1 MNKDEYRDKM
11 AELSAEELEAYDRE
25 LWNSPSMDIPDSDVK
40 DALDSFRMRIGRM
53 HRKVVFRMLAAA
65 AVVAVVFLGIGLYS
79 GSRIGAEAA
88 ESVSLREVFVKNG
101 QQRSLRLPDGSEVIV
116 GGGSRLMFP
125 ERFTGK
131 ERNVYFSGEGFFDVA
146 ADTRK
151 PFIVNVDGTKVAVT
165 GTKFNIKAYEEDGQ
179 QTVTLMEGKVD
190 VTFDGSEAPLHLT
203 SGKAAFF
210 DRITGEISLYDLAE
224 SKYPAWYKGEF
235 DAYHSSFRQVAR
247 DLERIFDVRIIFRN
261 EELEN
266 TMFYISIVHAE
277 SESVDMI
284 LESLRNITP
293 FGIRREGKVIYLD

>member
-146 ADTRK
+146 ADTCK

-277 SESVDMI
+277 SVDMI

>member
-88 ESVSLREVFVKNG
+88 ESVSWREVFVKNG
-101 QQRSLRLPDGSEVIV
+101 QQRSLRLLDGSEVIV

-203 SGKAAFF
+203 SGKATFF

-261 EELEN
+261 EDLED
-266 TMFYISIVHAE
+266 TMFYISIVHA
-277 SESVDMI
+277 ESVDMI

>member
-88 ESVSLREVFVKNG
+88 ESVSWREVFVKNG

-261 EELEN
+261 EDLED
-266 TMFYISIVHAE
+266 TMFYISIVHA
-277 SESVDMI
+277 ESVDMI

>member
-277 SESVDMI
+277 SVDMI

>member
-11 AELSAEELEAYDRE
+11 AEFSAEELEAYDRE

-79 GSRIGAEAA
+79 GSRMGAEAA
-88 ESVSLREVFVKNG
+88 ESMRWCEVFVKNG

-146 ADTRK
+146 ADMRK

-203 SGKAAFF
+203 SGKAVFF
-210 DRITGEISLYDLAE
+210 DRTTGEISLYDLAE

-277 SESVDMI
+277 SVDMI

>member
-88 ESVSLREVFVKNG
+88 ESVSWREVFVKNG

-125 ERFTGK
+125 ERFTGR

-146 ADTRK
+146 ADTRN

-261 EELEN
+261 EDLED
-266 TMFYISIVHAE
+266 TMFYISIVHA
-277 SESVDMI
+277 ESVDMI

>member
-88 ESVSLREVFVKNG
+88 ESVSWREVFVKNG

-277 SESVDMI
+277 SVDMI

>member
-266 TMFYISIVHAE
+266 SMFYISIVHA
-277 SESVDMI
+277 ESVDMI

>member
-88 ESVSLREVFVKNG
+88 ESVSWREVFVKNG

-131 ERNVYFSGEGFFDVA
+131 ERNVYFSGEGLFDVA

-151 PFIVNVDGTKVAVT
+151 PFIVNVDGTKVVVT

-277 SESVDMI
+277 SVDMI

>member
-1 MNKDEYRDKM
+1 MNNDDYRDKM
-11 AELSAEELEAYDRE
+11 AELSAEEMEAYDKE
-25 LWNSPSMDIPDSDVK
+25 LWNSPSMAIPDSDVK
-40 DALDSFRMRIGRM
+40 DAWDSFRMRIGRM
-53 HRKVVFRMLAAA
+53 HRKVMFRMLSVA
-65 AVVAVVFLGIGLYS
+65 AVVSFVFLGIGLYS
-79 GSRIGAEAA
+79 GSRMGVEAA
-88 ESVSLREVFVKNG
+88 ESMRWREVFVRNG
-101 QQRSLRLPDGSEVIV
+101 QQRSLTLPDGTKVIV

-131 ERNVYFSGEGFFDVA
+131 ERNVYFSGEALFDVT
-146 ADTRK
+146 ADVRK
-151 PFIVNVDGTKVAVT
+151 PFIVNVDGTGITVT
-165 GTKFNIKAYEEDGQ
+165 GTRFNVKAYDEDGQ

-190 VTFDGSEAPLHLT
+190 VTFDGSETPLHLT

-210 DRITGEISLYDLAE
+210 DRTTGEISLYDLAE

-235 DAYHSSFRQVAR
+235 DAYHSSFRQVAK

-277 SESVDMI
+277 SVDMI

>member
-101 QQRSLRLPDGSEVIV
+101 QQRSLRLPDGLEVIV

-277 SESVDMI
+277 SVDMI

>member
-1 MNKDEYRDKM
+1 
-11 AELSAEELEAYDRE
+11 
-25 LWNSPSMDIPDSDVK
+25 
-40 DALDSFRMRIGRM
+40 
-53 HRKVVFRMLAAA
+53 
-65 AVVAVVFLGIGLYS
+65 
-79 GSRIGAEAA
+79 
-88 ESVSLREVFVKNG
+88 
-101 QQRSLRLPDGSEVIV
+101 
-116 GGGSRLMFP
+116 MFP
-125 ERFTGK
+125 ERFTGR
-131 ERNVYFSGEGFFDVA
+131 ERSVYFSGEGLFDDA
-146 ADTRK
+146 ADARK

-210 DRITGEISLYDLAE
+210 DRTTGEISLYDLAE

-277 SESVDMI
+277 SVDMI

>member
-1 MNKDEYRDKM
+1 MNKDEYKDKM

-40 DALDSFRMRIGRM
+40 DALGSFRMRIGRM
-53 HRKVVFRMLAAA
+53 HRKVVSRMLAAA

-88 ESVSLREVFVKNG
+88 ESVSWREVFVKNG

-277 SESVDMI
+277 SVDMI

-293 FGIRREGKVIYLD
+293 FGIRREGKVIYLN

>member
-1 MNKDEYRDKM
+1 MNKDEYKDKM

-25 LWNSPSMDIPDSDVK
+25 LWNSPSMDIPDSDVN

-88 ESVSLREVFVKNG
+88 ESVSWCEVFVKNG

-131 ERNVYFSGEGFFDVA
+131 ERNVYFSGEGLFDVA

-151 PFIVNVDGTKVAVT
+151 PFIVNVDGTKVVVT

-277 SESVDMI
+277 SVDMI

>member
-151 PFIVNVDGTKVAVT
+151 PFIVNVDGTKVAVI

-277 SESVDMI
+277 SVDMI

>member
-131 ERNVYFSGEGFFDVA
+131 ERNVYFSGEGSFDVA

-277 SESVDMI
+277 SVDMI

>member
-88 ESVSLREVFVKNG
+88 ESVSWREVFVKNG

-125 ERFTGK
+125 ERFTGR

-146 ADTRK
+146 ADTRN

-277 SESVDMI
+277 SVDMI

>member
-53 HRKVVFRMLAAA
+53 HRKVVLRMLAAA

-79 GSRIGAEAA
+79 GSRMGAEAA
-88 ESVSLREVFVKNG
+88 ESMRWCEVFVKNG

-125 ERFTGK
+125 ERFTGR
-131 ERNVYFSGEGFFDVA
+131 ERSVYFSGEGLFDDA
-146 ADTRK
+146 ADARK

-210 DRITGEISLYDLAE
+210 DRTTGEISLYDLAE

-277 SESVDMI
+277 SVDMI